1 MLAATLVPV
10 GLALGLFG
18 VPGLVPLALIALATV
33 GFAGYLRRRLGGLTG
48 DCLGALVEVSEALTL
63 LALAAL
69 AHRGL
74 L

>member
-1 MLAATLVPV
+1 VPL

-18 VPGLVPLALIALATV
+18 APGLVPLAVTALATV

-48 DCLGALVEVSEALTL
+48 DCLGALVEASEALTL
-63 LALAAL
+63 IALAAL